1 MRVLGAG
8 RRLFVAA
15 SAVAV
20 CAGLLAPGAGA
31 APVVNGNFETGTLEG
46 WQVHRVTESGNW
58 FAYHE
63 STDER
68 PGTEP
73 IADKRGDHPPQA
85 PPQGIYAA
93 IADELN
99 PDTLILSQDVALA
112 PGQSHRLSLLAYYSS
127 SSPIAVPGSGTLS
140 VDPEVLAG
148 EANQQYRIDVIKPG
162 APLETVDPADI
173 LATVFRA
180 VPGSPATM
188 LPTRLSADLSPF
200 AGQTVRL
207 RFAVA
212 AHEEVI
218 TAGLD
223 DVSIS
228 SEAAGR
234 NGGAAGRAS
243 EWFKLGKLKL
253 NRKNGSA
260 SLPAQVFGAG
270 VLAATDASKAK
281 KRPKAIKPAT
291 VRVIKPGTATLQLR
305 PTKPALKTLRQKH
318 KLRVKVAVTFTPK
331 GEQPVSTTVPV
342 VLKLQPPARR

>member
-1 MRVLGAG
+1 MRAWGVG

-15 SAVAV
+15 TAVAV
-20 CAGLLAPGAGA
+20 CAGLLAPGGAGA
-31 APVVNGNFETGTLEG
+31 ATVVNGNFETGTLEG
-46 WQVHRVTESGNW
+46 WQVHRATESGNW
-58 FAYHE
+58 FAYG
-63 STDER
+63 
-68 PGTEP
+68 GTAEP

-85 PPQGIYAA
+85 PPQGTYAA
-93 IADELN
+93 VADELN

-148 EANQQYRIDVIKPG
+148 EASQQYRIDVVKPG

-173 LATVFRA
+173 LATVFRT

-188 LPTRLSADLSPF
+188 QPTRLSADLSPF

-212 AHEEVI
+212 AHEEVL

-234 NGGAAGRAS
+234 NGGVVGGRAS
-243 EWFKLGKLKL
+243 EWLKLGKLKL

-260 SLPAQVFGAG
+260 SLPVQVFGAG
-270 VLAATDASKAK
+270 VLAATDASQAK

-305 PTKPALKTLRQKH
+305 PTKSALKTLRQKH

-331 GEQPVSTTVPV
+331 GEQSVSTTVPV